1 MKIIRWSSCP
11 GVGDPSE
18 LGPGGGGGGGERG
31 PANGVSVSSPPMTV
45 FLNEEEGGESREELL
60 SFFLCIP
67 CPLKRNADVV
77 NLASNLASV
86 FGSLRAC
93 WLPVPLDKPDSVPA
107 EDEAGEVDREEVL
120 FFFLPLPRRMPERNT
135 ESFFDNFGDD
145 LSL

>member
-1 MKIIRWSSCP
+1 
-11 GVGDPSE
+11 
-18 LGPGGGGGGGERG
+18 
-31 PANGVSVSSPPMTV
+31 MTV

-67 CPLKRNADVV
+67 RPPKRNADVV

-93 WLPVPLDKPDSVPA
+93 WLPVALDKPDSVPA
-107 EDEAGEVDREEVL
+107 KDEASEIDREEVL
-120 FFFLPLPRRMPERNT
+120 FFFLRLPRRMPERNT